1 MNRLIL
7 VLLAAL
13 AASPVLAQGRP
24 DLVAASMR
32 DPSRQYVPN
41 QMLVQFRASS
51 TEAGKDRAIGS
62 INGRMTRH
70 LRRGEDRT
78 DGKGDLHLATLPPG
92 LTVEAAMRNL
102 ERDPDVDFV
111 EPNWIH
117 NHQAISNDPYFTNGA
132 LWGMYGD
139 GSTPTNRFGT
149 QAAEAW
155 AAGRTN
161 CRSVYV
167 GIIDEGV
174 MRTHVELA
182 GNFGVNPGEIAGDGI
197 DNDGNGYIDD
207 VYGWDFVGNN
217 NQTFDGV
224 GDDHGTHVA
233 GIIGAK
239 GGNGAGVAGM
249 CWSIRMINA
258 KFLGSAGGTTA
269 NAIRAIDYMTDL
281 KKRHG
286 INLVATNN
294 SWGGGG
300 FSQLLM
306 DAIRRANDAGILF
319 IAAAGNSATNIDVT
333 PFYPASY
340 KLPNVITVA
349 SITSV
354 GALSSFSNYGANSV
368 HIAAPGSG
376 IWSTVPAVPLG
387 STTIYSGLAAYSGT
401 SMAAPHVTGAVAMYA
416 AKYPY
421 ATAAQIREAIL
432 NLGVPTSSLTG
443 KTTTGKRL
451 DVSRF

>member
-7 VLLAAL
+7 IVLAMFL
-13 AASPVLAQGRP
+13 ASPVLAQGRP

-32 DPSRQYVPN
+32 DASRQYVPN

-51 TEAGKDRAIGS
+51 TEEGKLRAVGN
-62 INGRMTRH
+62 INARMTRH
-70 LRRGEDRT
+70 IRRAQDRT
-78 DGKGDLHLATLPPG
+78 DGRGDLHLTTLPPG

-102 ERDPDVDFV
+102 EGDPDVDFV
-111 EPNWIH
+111 EPNWILH
-117 NHQAISNDPYFTNGA
+117 HQATSNDPYFTNGG

-161 CRSVYV
+161 CSTVYV

-174 MRTHVELA
+174 MRTHTDLS
-182 GNFGVNPGEIAGDGI
+182 GNFGANPGEIAGDGV

-207 VYGWDFVGNN
+207 IYGWDFVGNN

-239 GGNGAGVAGM
+239 GGNGIGVAGM
-249 CWSIRMINA
+249 CWSVRMINA
-258 KFLGSAGGTTA
+258 KFLGSAGGTVA
-269 NAIRAIDYMTDL
+269 NAIRAVNYMTDL
-281 KKRHG
+281 KVRHRLRL
-286 INLVATNN
+286 IATNN

-300 FSQLLM
+300 YSQGLK
-306 DAIRRANDAGILF
+306 DAIDRAGREGILF

-340 KLPNVITVA
+340 KSPNLIAVA
-349 SITSV
+349 SITNT

-376 IWSTVPAVPLG
+376 IWSTVPVVPTG
-387 STTIYSGLAAYSGT
+387 STTIHSGFAAYSGT

-416 AKYPY
+416 ARYPT

-432 NLGVPTSSLTG
+432 NLGVPTPSLSG
-443 KTTTGKRL
+443 RTTTGKRL